1 MTYRFTEIKCSIF
14 NYISYSIWKYFIT
27 LHFFFS
33 THNIAKYWIFHRE
46 DPYFSLVDCHS
57 KRSKSDSRVRTARR
71 REQQNQLFIRI
82 GREKVLIIR
91 SKYNLNT
98 RSVPLPSPSPQSFSF
113 YLQTPGHDRAVTLR
127 HCLLL
132 TVNNH
137 LYFQLALLI
146 RRRRH
151 CRSLKKMYNLIQPLG
166 K

>member
-1 MTYRFTEIKCSIF
+1 MIVIRRGPRATG
-14 NYISYSIWKYFIT
+14 
-27 LHFFFS
+27 
-33 THNIAKYWIFHRE
+33 A
-46 DPYFSLVDCHS
+46 PGQ
-57 KRSKSDSRVRTARR
+57 RR

-98 RSVPLPSPSPQSFSF
+98 QKCTTASPFTPLSFSF
-113 YLQTPGHDRAVTLR
+113 YLQTPGHYRAVTLR
-127 HCLLL
+127 HNLLLL

-151 CRSLKKMYNLIQPLG
+151 CRSLKKCITSSSHWGNKEKRRPGMTIPTGRARLYRANYN
-166 K
+166 